1 MSCARARAGNSP
13 LTDAFFMS
21 EPGIFDYIIVGGGTA
36 ACVLAN
42 RLSED
47 ASARVL
53 MLEAGPSATSP
64 WIKMPL
70 AMGKLF
76 THPTLNWG
84 FYTEPEPRLNNRP
97 IFWPRGRVLGGSSS
111 INGSAYVRGQAEDY
125 EGWRRLGN
133 LGWGWSDVL
142 PYFNKLERRE
152 DLPPESANPAG
163 MLNVKYP
170 TYVHPITRAFIEA
183 CVRAGLPASGD
194 LNGEVSEGVS
204 LMPNSVRNGVRHSA
218 VEAYLRPALQRS
230 NLRVLTSALVRR
242 VLLKE
247 RKAIGVE
254 YESGGK
260 IEQARAA
267 REVIL
272 SAGSIGSPQILML
285 SGIGPGRHLQ
295 EHGIAVAADIPGVGE
310 NLHDHP
316 YTTCT
321 YRTIAENSLNQQLRG
336 LRVAWHA
343 VQFYVAKQGPLTNG
357 ASQATA
363 LARTLP
369 DASGPD
375 LQIVFRPM
383 SHVFDS
389 SGKIAPDPVPR
400 ITGGVAYVRPKS
412 RGRLLLKSN
421 DPRQAPALWAS
432 YLSVPS
438 DEEGLLAGVK
448 LVRRIFQTEP
458 IKSRILAE
466 DAPGEAVCTDED
478 IREYMHKAA
487 NTFCHP
493 SGSCKMGNDAMAVV
507 DEQLRVRGIASLR
520 VIDASIMPALP
531 SSGPAPAV
539 FMIAEKGADLIK
551 RGQAAGIASLAAQT
565 ASAVFTRS

>member
-1 MSCARARAGNSP
+1 MPDRRS
-13 LTDAFFMS
+13 
-21 EPGIFDYIIVGGGTA
+21 FDYILVGGGTA

-42 RLSED
+42 RLSEGK
-47 ASARVL
+47 SVRIL
-53 MLEAGPSATSP
+53 MLEAGPEPASP

-76 THPTLNWG
+76 THPILNWG

-111 INGSAYVRGQAEDY
+111 INGSAYVRGHAEDY
-125 EGWRRLGN
+125 DGWRRLGN
-133 LGWGWSDVL
+133 AGWGWSDVL
-142 PYFNKLERRE
+142 PYFQKLERRE
-152 DLPPESANPAG
+152 DLPPEARNPAG
-163 MLNVKYP
+163 MINVKYP
-170 TYVHPITRAFIEA
+170 TYVHPITHAFIES
-183 CVRAGLPASGD
+183 CVRAGLPPSSN
-194 LNGEVSEGVS
+194 LNSEISEGVS

-218 VEAYLRPALQRS
+218 VEAYLRPALHRG
-230 NLRVLTSALVRR
+230 NIRVETSALVRR
-242 VLLKE
+242 IVLQN
-247 RKAIGVE
+247 RKAVGVE
-254 YESGGK
+254 YEQNGK
-260 IEQARAA
+260 IEEALAV

-285 SGIGPGRHLQ
+285 SGIGPGQHLQ
-295 EHGIAVAADIPGVGE
+295 EHGIAVVADVPGVGQ

-321 YRTIAENSLNQQLRG
+321 YRTSPENSLNRELSG
-336 LRVAWHA
+336 MRVAGHA
-343 VQFYVAKQGPLTNG
+343 LNFYLAKQGPLTNG

-363 LARTLP
+363 LARALP
-369 DASGPD
+369 DSPCPD

-412 RGRLLLKSN
+412 RGRLLLKSA
-421 DPRQAPALWAS
+421 DPKQAPAMLAN

-458 IKSRILAE
+458 LKPRILAE
-466 DAPGEAVCTDED
+466 DAPGDSCRTDDD
-478 IREYMHKAA
+478 IREYLHKAA

-493 SGSCKMGNDAMAVV
+493 AGTCKMGQDAMAVV
-507 DEQLRVRGIASLR
+507 DEQLCVRGIESLR

-551 RGQAAGIASLAAQT
+551 RDEKSGASRVSAEA
-565 ASAVFTRS
+565 ASAVTAQS

>member
-1 MSCARARAGNSP
+1 MTEGRSDARK
-13 LTDAFFMS
+13 
-21 EPGIFDYIIVGGGTA
+21 FDFIIVGGGTS

-42 RLSED
+42 RLTED
-47 ASARVL
+47 SSWRVL
-53 MLEAGPSATSP
+53 MLEAGPQPLSP

-84 FYTEPEPRLNNRP
+84 FCTEAEPRLNNRP

-142 PYFNKLERRE
+142 PYFRKLERRE
-152 DLPPESANPAG
+152 DLPPQSRNPAG

-183 CVRAGLPASGD
+183 SLRAGLPASSD

-204 LMPNSVRNGVRHSA
+204 LMPNTVRDGVRQSA
-218 VEAYLRPALQRS
+218 VEAYLRPALHRK
-230 NLRVLTSALVRR
+230 NLSVETSALARR
-242 VLLKE
+242 IVFE
-247 RKAIGVE
+247 GRRAIGVE
-254 YESGGK
+254 YE
-260 IEQARAA
+260 RAGTVERA
-267 REVIL
+267 LATCEVIL
-272 SAGSIGSPQILML
+272 SAGSIGSPQVLML
-285 SGIGPGRHLQ
+285 SGVGPGVHLQ
-295 EHGIAVAADIPGVGE
+295 KHGIPVISDLPGVGE

-321 YRTIAENSLNQQLRG
+321 YRTAPEDSLNPQLSG
-336 LRVAWHA
+336 LRVGWHA
-343 VQFYVAKQGPLTNG
+343 LNYYLARRGPLTNG

-363 LARTLP
+363 LARALP
-369 DASGPD
+369 DTPCPD

-383 SHVFDS
+383 SHVFDR

-400 ITGGVAYVRPKS
+400 ITGGVAYVRPQS
-412 RGRLLLKSN
+412 RGRLLLKSS
-421 DPRQAPALWAS
+421 DPHEAPRLVAN
-432 YLSVPS
+432 YLSVAS

-448 LVRRIFQTEP
+448 LVRRIFRTEP
-458 IKSRILAE
+458 LSSHTLAE
-466 DAPGEAVCTDED
+466 DAPGDGCRTDD
-478 IREYMHKAA
+478 DLRNYLHRAT

-493 SGSCKMGNDAMAVV
+493 SGTCKMGHDRMAVV
-507 DEQLRVRGIASLR
+507 DDELRVRGLRSLR

-531 SSGPAPAV
+531 SAGPAPAV

-551 RGQAAGIASLAAQT
+551 GGERPAAAWAASE
-565 ASAVFTRS
+565 ASASRS

>member
-1 MSCARARAGNSP
+1 MP
-13 LTDAFFMS
+13 
-21 EPGIFDYIIVGGGTA
+21 EPRTFDFIIVGGGTA

-42 RLSED
+42 RLTED
-47 ASARVL
+47 SSVRAL
-53 MLEAGPSATSP
+53 MLEAGPEPASP
-64 WIKMPL
+64 WIRMPL

-84 FYTEPEPRLNNRP
+84 FYTEPERRLNNRP

-111 INGSAYVRGQAEDY
+111 INGSAYVRGQADDY

-133 LGWGWSDVL
+133 VGWGWSDVV

-152 DLPPESANPAG
+152 DLPAKTRNPAG
-163 MLNVKYP
+163 MVNVRYP
-170 TYVHPITRAFIEA
+170 TYVHPITQAFIEA
-183 CVRAGLPASGD
+183 CVRAGLPASSD
-194 LNGEVSEGVS
+194 LNSEVSEGVS
-204 LMPNSVRNGVRHSA
+204 LMPNSVRNGVRDSA
-218 VEAYLRPALQRS
+218 VEAYLRPALQRA
-230 NLRVLTSALVRR
+230 NLSVETSALVHRI
-242 VLLKE
+242 LLQG
-247 RKAIGVE
+247 RKAAGVE
-254 YESGGK
+254 YGRDGK
-260 IEQARAA
+260 VEAALAA
-267 REVIL
+267 REVIVC
-272 SAGSIGSPQILML
+272 AGSIGSPQILML
-285 SGIGPGRHLQ
+285 SGIGPGKHLQ
-295 EHGIAVAADIPGVGE
+295 EHGISVVADIPGVGE

-321 YRTIAENSLNQQLRG
+321 YRTAPENSLNRELRG

-343 VQFYVAKQGPLTNG
+343 LNFYVAKQGPLTNG

-363 LARTLP
+363 LAR
-369 DASGPD
+369 AFRESACPD

-389 SGKIAPDPVPR
+389 SGKISPDPVPR

-412 RGRLLLKSN
+412 RGHLLLKSA
-421 DPRQAPALWAS
+421 DPRQAPALIAN

-438 DEEGLLAGVK
+438 DEDGLLAGIK

-458 IKSRILAE
+458 VKSRLLAE
-466 DAPGEAVCTDED
+466 DAPGDACRTDDEM
-478 IREYMHKAA
+478 REYLHRAA

-493 SGSCKMGNDAMAVV
+493 SGTCKMGDDAMAVV
-507 DEQLRVRGIASLR
+507 DEQLRVRGVESLR
-520 VIDASIMPALP
+520 VVDASIMPALP

-551 RGQAAGIASLAAQT
+551 QRPSPT
-565 ASAVFTRS
+565 ASVATEARVTAVSAQS

>member
-1 MSCARARAGNSP
+1 MPELRS
-13 LTDAFFMS
+13 
-21 EPGIFDYIIVGGGTA
+21 FDYIIVGGGTA

-42 RLSED
+42 RLTED
-47 ASARVL
+47 AAVRLL
-53 MLEAGPSATSP
+53 MIEAGPEPESP

-84 FYTEPEPRLNNRP
+84 FYTEPEAKLNNRP
-97 IFWPRGRVLGGSSS
+97 IFWPRGRVLGGCSS

-125 EGWRRLGN
+125 DGWRRLGN
-133 LGWGWSDVL
+133 VGWGWSDVL

-152 DLPPESANPAG
+152 DLPAESRNGAG
-163 MLNVKYP
+163 MLAVNYP
-170 TYVHPITRAFIEA
+170 TYVHSITRAFIEA
-183 CVRAGLPASGD
+183 CVRNGLPASKD
-194 LNGEVSEGVS
+194 LNGAVSEGVS
-204 LMPNSVRNGVRHSA
+204 LMPNSVRKGVRQSA
-218 VEAYLRPALQRS
+218 VETYLRPARGRQ
-230 NLRVLTSALVRR
+230 NLVVETSAFARR
-242 VLLKE
+242 LLME
-247 RKAIGVE
+247 GRRATGVE
-254 YESGGK
+254 YERDGTIQK
-260 IEQARAA
+260 ALAR

-272 SAGSIGSPQILML
+272 AAGSIGSPQILML

-295 EHGIAVAADIPGVGE
+295 DHGIAVVADIGGVGE

-321 YRTIAENSLNQQLRG
+321 YKTAADNSLNPQLRG
-336 LRVAWHA
+336 VRVAWHA
-343 VQFYVAKQGPLTNG
+343 LNYYVAKRGPLTNG

-363 LARTLP
+363 LTRALP
-369 DASGPD
+369 DAPCPD

-389 SGKIAPDPVPR
+389 SGKIAPDPIPR

-412 RGRLLLKSN
+412 RGRLLLKST
-421 DPRQAPALWAS
+421 DPRQAPAMIAN
-432 YLSVPS
+432 YLAVAS

-448 LVRRIFQTEP
+448 LVRRIFHSEP

-466 DAPGEAVCTDED
+466 DAPGDACRSDTDL
-478 IREYMHKAA
+478 REYLHKAA

-493 SGSCKMGNDAMAVV
+493 SGACKMGQDAMAVV
-507 DEQLRVRGIASLR
+507 DERLRVRGIESLR

-531 SSGPAPAV
+531 SAGPAPAV
-539 FMIAEKGADLIK
+539 FMIAEKGADLLK
-551 RGQAAGIASLAAQT
+551 EDRSRGVVSARSDAI
-565 ASAVFTRS
+565 ASAVR

>member
-1 MSCARARAGNSP
+1 MPELRS
-13 LTDAFFMS
+13 
-21 EPGIFDYIIVGGGTA
+21 FDYIIIGGGTA

-42 RLSED
+42 RLTED
-47 ASARVL
+47 SAVRVL
-53 MLEAGPSATSP
+53 MIEAGPEPESP

-84 FYTEPEPRLNNRP
+84 FYTEPEAKLNNRP

-125 EGWRRLGN
+125 DGWRRLGN
-133 LGWGWSDVL
+133 VGWGWSDVL

-152 DLPPESANPAG
+152 DLPAESRNGAG
-163 MLNVKYP
+163 MLAVNYP

-183 CVRAGLPASGD
+183 GVRNGLPASKD
-194 LNGEVSEGVS
+194 LNGAVSVGIS
-204 LMPNSVRNGVRHSA
+204 LMPNSVRKGVRQSA
-218 VEAYLRPALQRS
+218 VETYLRPARERQ
-230 NLRVLTSALVRR
+230 NLVVETSALARRVLTENHRAT
-242 VLLKE
+242 
-247 RKAIGVE
+247 GVE
-254 YESGGK
+254 YEHDGTVQK
-260 IEQARAA
+260 ALAR
-267 REVIL
+267 REVVVA
-272 SAGSIGSPQILML
+272 AGSIGSPQILML

-295 EHGIAVAADIPGVGE
+295 EHGIAVVADVAGVGE

-321 YRTIAENSLNQQLRG
+321 YRTAPENSLNPQLRG
-336 LRVAWHA
+336 VRVAWHA
-343 VQFYVAKQGPLTNG
+343 LNYYVAKRGPLTNG

-363 LARTLP
+363 LTRALP
-369 DASGPD
+369 DAPCPD

-400 ITGGVAYVRPKS
+400 VTGGVAYVRPKS
-412 RGRLLLKSN
+412 RGRLLLKSS
-421 DPRQAPALWAS
+421 DPRQAPAMFAN
-432 YLSVPS
+432 YLSVAS
-438 DEEGLLAGVK
+438 DEEGLLTGLK

-458 IKSRILAE
+458 IKSRMLGE
-466 DAPGEAVCTDED
+466 DAPGDACRTDND
-478 IREYMHKAA
+478 LREYLHKAA

-493 SGSCKMGNDAMAVV
+493 SGTCKMGQDAMAVV
-507 DEQLRVRGIASLR
+507 DERLRVRGIESLR

-531 SSGPAPAV
+531 SAGPAPAV

-551 RGQAAGIASLAAQT
+551 EDQSRGVTSVRSDAV
-565 ASAVFTRS
+565 ASAMR

>member
-1 MSCARARAGNSP
+1 MPELRS
-13 LTDAFFMS
+13 
-21 EPGIFDYIIVGGGTA
+21 FDYIIVGGGTA

-42 RLSED
+42 RLTENP
-47 ASARVL
+47 AVRVL
-53 MLEAGPSATSP
+53 MVEAGPEPTSP

-84 FYTEPEPRLNNRP
+84 FYTEPEAKLNNRT

-111 INGSAYVRGQAEDY
+111 INGSAYVRGHAEDY
-125 EGWRRLGN
+125 DGWRRLGN
-133 LGWGWSDVL
+133 VGWGWSDVL
-142 PYFNKLERRE
+142 PYFNKLELRQ
-152 DLPPESANPAG
+152 DLPAESRNPAG
-163 MLNVKYP
+163 MLAVNYP

-183 CVRAGLPASGD
+183 GVRAGLPASSD
-194 LNGEVSEGVS
+194 LNGAVSEGIS
-204 LMPNSVRNGVRHSA
+204 LMPNSVRRGIRQSS
-218 VEAYLRPALQRS
+218 VETFLRPASIRR
-230 NLRVLTSALVRR
+230 NLTVETSALARR
-242 VLLKE
+242 ILLE
-247 RKAIGVE
+247 GRKATGIE
-254 YESGGK
+254 YERNGK
-260 IEQARAA
+260 IQEALAT

-272 SAGSIGSPQILML
+272 SAGSIGSPQLLML

-295 EHGIAVAADIPGVGE
+295 EHGIAVVADIPGVGE

-321 YRTIAENSLNQQLRG
+321 YRTAPENSLNPQLRG
-336 LRVAWHA
+336 LRVGWHA
-343 VQFYVAKQGPLTNG
+343 LNYYLAKRGPLTNG

-363 LARTLP
+363 LARALP
-369 DASGPD
+369 DSPCPD

-389 SGKIAPDPVPR
+389 SGKISPDPVPR

-412 RGRLLLKSN
+412 RGRLLLKSA
-421 DPRQAPALWAS
+421 DPRQAPAMYAN
-432 YLSVPS
+432 YLAVAS

-458 IKSRILAE
+458 IKSRVVGE
-466 DAPGEAVCTDED
+466 DSPGDACRTDNE
-478 IREYMHKAA
+478 IREYLHNAA

-493 SGSCKMGNDAMAVV
+493 SGSCKMGQDAMAVV
-507 DEQLRVRGIASLR
+507 DERLRVRGIESLR

-531 SSGPAPAV
+531 SAGPAPAV

-551 RGQAAGIASLAAQT
+551 EGQSPGAASVVTEA
-565 ASAVFTRS
+565 ASAVSTRS

>member
-1 MSCARARAGNSP
+1 MPELRS
-13 LTDAFFMS
+13 
-21 EPGIFDYIIVGGGTA
+21 FDYIIVGGGTA

-42 RLSED
+42 RLTED
-47 ASARVL
+47 SAVRVL
-53 MLEAGPSATSP
+53 MIEAGPEPESP

-84 FYTEPEPRLNNRP
+84 FYTEPETKLNNRP
-97 IFWPRGRVLGGSSS
+97 IFWPRGRVLGGCSS

-125 EGWRRLGN
+125 DGWRRLGN
-133 LGWGWSDVL
+133 VGWGWSDVL

-152 DLPPESANPAG
+152 DLPAESRNDAG
-163 MLNVKYP
+163 MLAVNYP

-183 CVRAGLPASGD
+183 GVRNGLPASKD
-194 LNGEVSEGVS
+194 LNGAVSEGIS
-204 LMPNSVRNGVRHSA
+204 LMPNSVRKGVRQSA
-218 VEAYLRPALQRS
+218 VETYLRPARRRQ
-230 NLRVLTSALVRR
+230 NLAVETSALARR
-242 VLLKE
+242 LLTE
-247 RKAIGVE
+247 NHRATGIEYDRNRTIQKAL
-254 YESGGK
+254 
-260 IEQARAA
+260 AT

-272 SAGSIGSPQILML
+272 AAGSIGSPQILML
-285 SGIGPGRHLQ
+285 SGIGPGRRLQ
-295 EHGIAVAADIPGVGE
+295 EHGIAVVADVVGVGE

-321 YRTIAENSLNQQLRG
+321 YRTAPENSLNPQLRG

-343 VQFYVAKQGPLTNG
+343 LDYYVAKRGPLTNG

-363 LARTLP
+363 LTRALP
-369 DASGPD
+369 DTPCPD

-389 SGKIAPDPVPR
+389 SGKIAPDPIPR

-412 RGRLLLKSN
+412 RGRLLLKST
-421 DPRQAPALWAS
+421 DPRQAPAMIAN
-432 YLSVPS
+432 YLAVAS

-448 LVRRIFQTEP
+448 IVRRIFQTEP

-466 DAPGEAVCTDED
+466 DAPGDACKTDND
-478 IREYMHKAA
+478 LREYLHKAA

-493 SGSCKMGNDAMAVV
+493 SGTCKMGQDAMAVV
-507 DEQLRVRGIASLR
+507 DERLRVRGIESLR

-531 SSGPAPAV
+531 SAGPAPAV
-539 FMIAEKGADLIK
+539 FMIAEKGADLVK
-551 RGQAAGIASLAAQT
+551 EDRSRGVTTVRSGAV
-565 ASAVFTRS
+565 ASATR